1 MLQEE
6 KPTLIREQKLSNRTP
21 PRQKSIFSRSFH
33 IVDIL
38 RQHALICKKS
48 KIVLF
53 LDTLLF
59 PTG

>member
-6 KPTLIREQKLSNRTP
+6 KPTLIREQKLNNRT

-38 RQHALICKKS
+38 RQHALICKNL
-48 KIVLF
+48 KIVLV
-53 LDTLLF
+53 LKAILF